1 MTQRFT
7 NKPFTGRLK
16 RHYLLA
22 HTINDRQY
30 HDLILQAGK
39 LSLVIIHRHTDS
51 ESAKH
56 TESASQHSTD
66 ASPHAMYPIVYRL
79 LNLTDHKF

>member
-7 NKPFTGRLK
+7 NKPLTGRLK
-16 RHYLLA
+16 RHYLLI

-51 ESAKH
+51 ESA
-56 TESASQHSTD
+56 SALNQH
-66 ASPHAMYPIVYRL
+66 
-79 LNLTDHKF
+79 LNTQPMHHHIP